1 MKEKTKPT
9 IYTIKLKGRLSREWS
24 EWLEAM
30 TIEYE
35 GENETIVKGDIL
47 DQSALFGLLK
57 KIRDLGLPLISIN
70 QISNKPNQERK

>member
-1 MKEKTKPT
+1 MKEKTAPIT
-9 IYTIKLKGRLSREWS
+9 YSIKLKGRLSQEWS

-30 TIEYE
+30 TIDYE
-35 GENETIVKGDIL
+35 GENETIVKVEIL

-70 QISNKPNQERK
+70 QISKTKQERK